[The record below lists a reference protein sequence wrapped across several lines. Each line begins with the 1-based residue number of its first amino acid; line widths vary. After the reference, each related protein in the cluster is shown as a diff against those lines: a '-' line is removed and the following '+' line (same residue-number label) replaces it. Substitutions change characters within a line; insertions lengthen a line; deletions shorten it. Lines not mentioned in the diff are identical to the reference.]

1 MAETISASFDTAD
14 GALQALAELRRK
26 GFSGSSLTLMSAEPL
41 HAALEASDSKAKTRI
56 GPFSVAGGLIGAAAA
71 LALTIWTARRVGLV
85 VGGMPIVTPWAFGII
100 VFEMIA
106 LGAIL
111 TSVARMIYEGGFMRR
126 SKLPKYDDL
135 LAAGN
140 VVIAVECSEVDS
152 RGEAETVLAKA
163 NARILAGG

>member
-1 MAETISASFDTAD
+1 MPETISACFDNVDA
-14 GALQALAELRRK
+14 ALQALAELRRK
-26 GFSGSSLTLMSAEPL
+26 GFSGSALTLMSAEPM

-111 TSVARMIYEGGFMRR
+111 ASVGRTIYEGGLMRP
-126 SKLPKYDDL
+126 SKLRRYDDL
-135 LAAGN
+135 LDNGR
-140 VVIAVECSEVDS
+140 V
-152 RGEAETVLAKA
+152 VLAIEFGDNDDRDRAKA
-163 NARILAGG
+163 VLARTGASVLDQN

>member
-1 MAETISASFDTAD
+1 MPETISACFDTAEA
-14 GALQALAELRRK
+14 GLRALAELTGK
-26 GFSGSSLTLMSAEPL
+26 GFAPSALTLMSAEPL
-41 HAALEASDSKAKTRI
+41 HAALEGSGDKAKTHVGAFAI
-56 GPFSVAGGLIGAAAA
+56 AGALIGAAFA

-111 TSVARMIYEGGFMRR
+111 ASVGRMIYEGGLMRR
-126 SKLPKYDDL
+126 NTLPKYDGI

-140 VVIAVECSEVDS
+140 VVLSVECSGAND
-152 RGEAETVLAKA
+152 RGEAETVLASTG
-163 NARILAGG
+163 RILS